1 MASGSSFH
9 WSDRSSSGWSYSEG
23 SFSGDVSLPK
33 GVEFIPPHSKL
44 VNTPLQLANFPFN
57 EIPKE
62 EYVKE
67 QMTTK
72 ANTTVNIRVKDL
84 QKKNSPLRFRS
95 YLTLFAGGTNGK
107 PLKHSSFER
116 NFYLAKLIKVGDV
129 APQYFDEGQQQSG
142 DFFYVKE
149 THGATVGLVVGA
161 IAVTAAGVAIEAT
174 LGPVN
179 Y

>member
-1 MASGSSFH
+1 M
-9 WSDRSSSGWSYSEG
+9 
-23 SFSGDVSLPK
+23 PK

-72 ANTTVNIRVKDL
+72 ANTTVNIRVKDFTEED
-84 QKKNSPLRFRS
+84 SPLRFRS

-129 APQYFDEGQQQSG
+129 APQYFDEGQTRLDERPIPAPSG
-142 DFFYVKE
+142 SAPPPDSPPSD
-149 THGATVGLVVGA
+149 
-161 IAVTAAGVAIEAT
+161 GVIILDQT
-174 LGPVN
+174 LLPGRKRI
-179 Y
+179 